1 MAPDKKPSGAQQMF
15 GDFAPGARGIYRR
28 CAVRPGLGMPG
39 AVPQGA
45 EPRDVASLVTSGS
58 TEQLGYHLGLA
69 RENGAT
75 EQELMEAITHLAF

>member
-1 MAPDKKPSGAQQMF
+1 MT
-15 GDFAPGARGIYRR
+15 
-28 CAVRPGLGMPG
+28 
-39 AVPQGA
+39 
-45 EPRDVASLVTSGS
+45 VASLVTSGS